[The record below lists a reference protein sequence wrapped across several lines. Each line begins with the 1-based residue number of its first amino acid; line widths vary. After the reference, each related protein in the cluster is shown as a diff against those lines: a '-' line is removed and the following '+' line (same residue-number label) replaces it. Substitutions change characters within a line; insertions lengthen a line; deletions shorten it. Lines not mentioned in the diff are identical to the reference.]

1 MISETLNLLAEDIAA
16 RQAQIVTEP
25 PATDDVDDDPDRD
38 TGAWTHNLGLADD
51 VLDLAIA
58 LNDIAR
64 LTSRPRLAAWL
75 DSLNIAEPASRRHT
89 TGSTKLAQSGAT
101 VFIPRRDGGD
111 ADAKLMTAY
120 QPLADAIYDTEAE
133 HAQR

>member
-51 VLDLAIA
+51 VLKLAIA
-58 LNDIAR
+58 LNDVAR
-64 LTSRPRLAAWL
+64 LISRPRLATWL
-75 DSLNIAEPASRRHT
+75 DSLNIAVQPAVAWLNCAAPC
-89 TGSTKLAQSGAT
+89 LAPSSSSS
-101 VFIPRRDGGD
+101 PP
-111 ADAKLMTAY
+111 
-120 QPLADAIYDTEAE
+120 PLL
-133 HAQR
+133 RPKS